1 MGLVAICGRLSDVG
15 DSIGDR
21 CPDMLTGVGMLEF
34 ELMDDVRSC
43 LIGTC
48 ATCTVVVSGEI

>member
-1 MGLVAICGRLSDVG
+1 MGLVATCDRLSDVG

-21 CPDMLTGVGMLEF
+21 GPDMLTGVGMFEF
-34 ELMDDVRSC
+34 EVMDDVRSC

-48 ATCTVVVSGEI
+48 ATCIVVVSGKI